1 MLLYVKRY
9 PFILI
14 FCLTNSR
21 KMSIKKKTSKGK
33 TVCKVTFELPKEA
46 AQGATQVQVVGDFN
60 NWDLNTGIPMKAS
73 KTGSFTASVDLESGK
88 EYAFRYL
95 IDGTRWENDWE
106 ADKYVPSE
114 FGSENSVVVL

>member
-1 MLLYVKRY
+1 
-9 PFILI
+9 
-14 FCLTNSR
+14 
-21 KMSIKKKTSKGK
+21 MSIKKKTTKGK
-33 TVCKVTFELPKEA
+33 TVCKVTFEFPKEA

-60 NWDLNTGIPMKAS
+60 NWDPNNGLTMKAS
-73 KTGSFTASVDLESGK
+73 KSGTFTASVDLESGK

>member
-1 MLLYVKRY
+1 
-9 PFILI
+9 
-14 FCLTNSR
+14 
-21 KMSIKKKTSKGK
+21 MSIKKKTSKGK

-60 NWDLNTGIPMKAS
+60 NWDPNTGIPMKAS
-73 KTGSFTASVDLESGK
+73 KTGSFSASVDLESGK

-114 FGSENSVVVL
+114 FGSENSVVIL